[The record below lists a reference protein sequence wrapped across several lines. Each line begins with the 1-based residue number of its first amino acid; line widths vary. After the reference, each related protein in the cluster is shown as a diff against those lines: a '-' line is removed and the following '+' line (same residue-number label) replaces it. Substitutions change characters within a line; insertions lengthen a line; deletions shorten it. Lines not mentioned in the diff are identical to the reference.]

1 MTMPWQ
7 VAIPSYRRARTLLS
21 KTLPTLLTGDVPMDR
36 VTVFLANDAERL
48 DYEREWERFPQVP
61 RVRLVTLGYDPEDQG
76 PVGDGPYGLG
86 LARNLLLRHY
96 PRGTLLAQIDDDIRG
111 FLAWAG
117 QRDPINCRSEPLRS
131 VALLLDAGFAAAQI
145 ESADLWGLHP
155 ARTYMRNDVRVG
167 LYYIGGGLFG
177 HTVRG
182 DDAELV
188 TLDDKED
195 YERTLRFFIRD
206 GAVVR
211 LDWATWNTTG
221 YGGEGGMQSTR
232 TEERIR
238 ASAEWLAA
246 RYPEL
251 ASLNLT
257 KKSGK
262 AEVRLRRPR

>member
-1 MTMPWQ
+1 
-7 VAIPSYRRARTLLS
+7 
-21 KTLPTLLTGDVPMDR
+21 
-36 VTVFLANDAERL
+36 
-48 DYEREWERFPQVP
+48 
-61 RVRLVTLGYDPEDQG
+61 
-76 PVGDGPYGLG
+76 
-86 LARNLLLRHY
+86 
-96 PRGTLLAQIDDDIRG
+96 
-111 FLAWAG
+111 
-117 QRDPINCRSEPLRS
+117 
-131 VALLLDAGFAAAQI
+131 
-145 ESADLWGLHP
+145 
-155 ARTYMRNDVRVG
+155 MRNDVRVG